1 MYKKLFIPGPTH
13 VRDEILQ
20 EMATPMIGHRS
31 KEYADLQAE
40 VTSKVQKLLYTE
52 KVVFLFTSASSG
64 VMEGAVRNCV
74 RDGRKMLSTINGAFG
89 ERWHEMVLGCGKEAD
104 VLEVEWGQAITPELI
119 EAQLSS
125 GKYDAMTLTHNET
138 STGVMNN
145 IYDIAEVMKKY
156 PDVCWLVDAVSS
168 MAGAKIEVDKLGI
181 DVCIAGVQKAFAL
194 PPGLT
199 VCPVSQKAFDRAKK
213 VKNRG
218 WYFDFHVML
227 KYYQRNQTPATP
239 AISQIFALN
248 KQMDDILAEG
258 LDARFQRHIEM
269 AGFTRD
275 WARRYFALYAD
286 ERYLS
291 NTLTAI
297 VNTRGLSV
305 PELNQ
310 ALAEYGAVIGDGYGS
325 LRGEIFRLAHMGD
338 LTMDDMRW
346 VTGLIEEIWD
356 L

>member
-13 VRDEILQ
+13 VRDDVLQ
-20 EMATPMIGHRS
+20 AMATPMIGHRF
-31 KEYADLQAE
+31 KEYSDLQAA

-52 KVVFLFTSASSG
+52 NPVFLFTSASSG

-74 RDGRKMLSTINGAFG
+74 RDGKKVLCAINGAFA
-89 ERWHEMVLGCGKEAD
+89 ERWHEMVLAIGKEAEA
-104 VLEVEWGQAITPELI
+104 LEVEWGQAVTPELV
-119 EAQLSS
+119 EARLAS
-125 GKYDAMTLTHNET
+125 GEYDALALTHNET
-138 STGVMNN
+138 STGVMNP
-145 IYDIAEVMKKY
+145 IYEIAEIMKKY
-156 PDVCWLVDAVSS
+156 PDVCWMVDAVSS

-199 VCPVSQKAFDRAKK
+199 VCSVSQKALDRAKE

-218 WYFDFHVML
+218 WYFDFLVML

-239 AISQIFALN
+239 SISHLYALN
-248 KQMDDILAEG
+248 KQMDAILAEG
-258 LDARFQRHIEM
+258 LEARFQRHIDM
-269 AGFTRD
+269 AEFTRD
-275 WARRYFALYAD
+275 WARRHFALYAD
-286 ERYLS
+286 GRYLS
-291 NTLTAI
+291 NTLTAV

-310 ALAEYGAVIGDGYGS
+310 ALAEHGAVISDGYGS
-325 LRGEIFRLAHMGD
+325 LKGKIFRIAHMGD
-338 LTMDDMRW
+338 LTLDDMRW
-346 VTGLIEEIWD
+346 LTGLIEEIWN